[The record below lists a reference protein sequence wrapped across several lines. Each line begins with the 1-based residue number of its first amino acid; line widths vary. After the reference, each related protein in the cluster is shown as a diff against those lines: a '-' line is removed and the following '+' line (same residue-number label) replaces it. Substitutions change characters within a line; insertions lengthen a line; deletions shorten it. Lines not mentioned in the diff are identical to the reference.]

1 MNFQT
6 LQKIESYEHYLN
18 VAFNRAKKCIEKLR
32 QEKPKLRGAEAW
44 QKHGQYMEIERI
56 KEGTRNLCGQL
67 SAIESHFPQ
76 LDDLPA
82 FYNALAKITLRYE
95 ETKKALAA
103 IKWAVQ
109 QCTTISKEAIR
120 DAKRAYT
127 AEQLQKCRKHF
138 YGRISSVLRQIKT
151 SFTIIEETRKEM
163 VLWPDIKTEICTI
176 AIAGYPNVG
185 KSSILKALTGAKP
198 EIKPYPFTTKRLN
211 IGYMEIEPRI
221 YQVIDTPGTFDRDVA
236 EMNSIEKQ
244 AFLVLEHL
252 AEKIIYVFDAS
263 ESCGYPIEKQIN
275 LLKRIEQQFNK
286 EIIIVC
292 SKMDM
297 EYAREKS
304 EAITHVYRT
313 MLPFSVKEKESIEAL
328 KQRLGQRKE
337 R

>member
-1 MNFQT
+1 M
-6 LQKIESYEHYLN
+6 
-18 VAFNRAKKCIEKLR
+18 EKLV
-32 QEKPKLRGAEAW
+32 QEKPRLKGAEGR

-67 SAIESHFPQ
+67 NAIEAHFPQ

-82 FYNALAKITLRYE
+82 FYKELAKITLRYE

-103 IKWAVQ
+103 IKWAVH
-109 QCTTISKEAIR
+109 QCKTISKDAIV
-120 DAKRAYT
+120 DAKRAYSS
-127 AEQLQKCRKHF
+127 ELLQKCRKHF
-138 YGRISSVLRQIKT
+138 YGRISSVLRQIRT
-151 SFTIIEETRKEM
+151 SFTTIEEARKEM
-163 VLWPDIKTEICTI
+163 VLWPDIKTDICTI
-176 AIAGYPNVG
+176 TIAGYPNVG
-185 KSSILKALTGAKP
+185 KSSLLKALTGAKP

-221 YQVIDTPGTFDRDVA
+221 YQVIDTPGTFDRDITK
-236 EMNSIEKQ
+236 MNSIEKQ
-244 AFLVLEHL
+244 AFLVLELL
-252 AEKIIYVFDAS
+252 AEKIIYVFDPS

-275 LLKRIEQQFNK
+275 LLKRIEQQFDK

-304 EAITHVYRT
+304 AAIKHLYKAL
-313 MLPFSVKEKESIEAL
+313 LPFSVKSKESIEAL
-328 KQRLGQRKE
+328 KQRLAERRK